1 MKTAEGR
8 SGDAS
13 ASPARPRRAVDQAL
27 KVAAID
33 FVSEARQNPPGIP
46 ARGGPRRGPRAPP
59 PPRALSPSVV
69 PEGGEYKGLGIGQDG
84 IVRVGLPAG
93 GEVLVPGAPFQ
104 PENGYLGMWNWE
116 KQVKPVP
123 KDQTPEAQKAL
134 RAAFDAERKKFDVEA
149 QQQGFKS
156 AEARGRRLSFYEA
169 SPASPP
175 SYAGPRHRREGENPR
190 REGGGESR
198 EGSS

>member
-1 MKTAEGR
+1 MRR
-8 SGDAS
+8 SA
-13 ASPARPRRAVDQAL
+13 PALPSTKDL

-33 FVSEARQNPPGIP
+33 FVAEARQNPVSALP
-46 ARGGPRRGPRAPP
+46 AAAAAGAAGLALF
-59 PPRALSPSVV
+59 AAASSLSPAVV

-84 IVRVGLPAG
+84 IVRVGFPAG

-116 KQVKPVP
+116 KQGKAVP
-123 KDQTPEAQKAL
+123 KDQTPEVQKAL
-134 RAAFDAERKKFDVEA
+134 KAAFDAERKKFDVEA